1 MAYAGAHFEKPQ
13 TLPWQC
19 KTKPHCT
26 SPLGSNPFLVAPP
39 EDAADFRKSPAAQL
53 VIRSILKCTTGLSL
67 TQSQPPGMQDERT
80 AMPRP
85 SEVNPVACWGSTP
98 LQAGSGDGAGP
109 RRVSLRNELSAGSVL
124 GCPFARERGKRGV
137 KWLRSQELDYPGRAK
152 KKSPF

>member
-39 EDAADFRKSPAAQL
+39 EDATDFGKSHAAQP
-53 VIRSILKCTTGLSL
+53 VIRSILKCTTSLSL
-67 TQSQPPGMQDERT
+67 IQSQPPGGQDERT

-85 SEVNPVACWGSTP
+85 SEVNPATCWGSTP
-98 LQAGSGDGAGP
+98 APLQAGSADGAGP
-109 RRVSLRNELSAGSVL
+109 
-124 GCPFARERGKRGV
+124 
-137 KWLRSQELDYPGRAK
+137 
-152 KKSPF
+152 